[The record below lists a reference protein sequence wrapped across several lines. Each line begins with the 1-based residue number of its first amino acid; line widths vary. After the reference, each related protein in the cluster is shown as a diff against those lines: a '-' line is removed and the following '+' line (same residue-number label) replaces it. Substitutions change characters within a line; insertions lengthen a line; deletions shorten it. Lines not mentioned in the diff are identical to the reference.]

1 MKNYYTE
8 EERKNDFYWECEY
21 FGFTSNY
28 ELSKPIKITQLFSI
42 IPEKYQTQLMNEI
55 MQFTWWWTTEHY
67 KRLDGFTG
75 FDTIEFVKPI

>member
-42 IPEKYQTQLMNEI
+42 IPEKYQTQLMI
-55 MQFTWWWTTEHY
+55 LIH
-67 KRLDGFTG
+67 L
-75 FDTIEFVKPI
+75 IENMFHPKLKTM

>member
-8 EERKNDFYWECEY
+8 EERKNDFYQECEY
-21 FGFTSNY
+21 FGFTSNH

-42 IPEKYQTQLMNEI
+42 MPEKYQTQLMNEI

-67 KRLDGFTG
+67 KRLDGFLC
-75 FDTIEFVKPI
+75 FDTVEFVKPI

>member
-42 IPEKYQTQLMNEI
+42 IPEKYQTQLMNNNKKQIIQLWEN
-55 MQFTWWWTTEHY
+55 
-67 KRLDGFTG
+67 
-75 FDTIEFVKPI
+75 